1 MESRSVWDL
10 DSGEY
15 YLQFTHEVTMP
26 VLQTDYIEFIIMFQS
41 SDESVTMSDT
51 LTTLKYDMFKCIV
64 EEDVFA
70 KGYWA
75 TTAEDYN
82 VRSSDGGTT
91 FTTELDDNA

>member
-41 SDESVTMSDT
+41 EDETVDMASQ

-64 EEDVFA
+64 
-70 KGYWA
+70 
-75 TTAEDYN
+75 
-82 VRSSDGGTT
+82 
-91 FTTELDDNA
+91 